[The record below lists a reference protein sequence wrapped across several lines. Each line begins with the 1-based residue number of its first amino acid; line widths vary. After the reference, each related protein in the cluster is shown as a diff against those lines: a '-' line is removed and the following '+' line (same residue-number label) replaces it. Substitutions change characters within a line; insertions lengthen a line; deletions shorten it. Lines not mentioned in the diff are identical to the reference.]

1 LKVAEGEDEGG
12 VLSGIISS
20 VILFAIG
27 YGVYAYLSGPDTF
40 YANVDGKEYEI
51 TSENAVFGLGS
62 EQQQYMRKLINNT
75 IASIPDD
82 ANPAREKQTWIDAS
96 KAICNSNE
104 FNAFGL
110 KTNWFGYVDDVY
122 MTDDGEIKFE
132 VQIDETDNEVHDW
145 IDKRFYDVV
154 LDLKEGDIVRFSGY
168 FQKGDVSENEC
179 LATINFLNNNP
190 ELYDEAYDFTFTNI
204 EKIPTR
210 TVEVD

>member
-1 LKVAEGEDEGG
+1 MAEGEDEGG

>member
-1 LKVAEGEDEGG
+1 VAEGEDEGG

>member
-1 LKVAEGEDEGG
+1 VAEGEDEGG

-40 YANVDGKEYEI
+40 YANVDGKEYEV

>member
-1 LKVAEGEDEGG
+1 VAEGEDEGG

-122 MTDDGEIKFE
+122 MTDDGEIKF
-132 VQIDETDNEVHDW
+132 DW

>member
-1 LKVAEGEDEGG
+1 VAEEEDEGG

-27 YGVYAYLSGPDTF
+27 YGVYAYLSGPDTIT

-51 TSENAVFGLGS
+51 TSENAVFGLGH

-110 KTNWFGYVDDVY
+110 KTNWFGYVDRVS
-122 MTDDGEIKFE
+122 MTDEGEIYFY
-132 VQIDETDNEVHDW
+132 VQIDETDNEVW
-145 IDKRFYDVV
+145 EGGIDKRFYDVV

-168 FQKGDVSENEC
+168 FQRGDVSENEC
-179 LATINFLNNNP
+179 LATNSLLNSNP
-190 ELYDEAYDFTFTNI
+190 ELYDEAYRFTFANV